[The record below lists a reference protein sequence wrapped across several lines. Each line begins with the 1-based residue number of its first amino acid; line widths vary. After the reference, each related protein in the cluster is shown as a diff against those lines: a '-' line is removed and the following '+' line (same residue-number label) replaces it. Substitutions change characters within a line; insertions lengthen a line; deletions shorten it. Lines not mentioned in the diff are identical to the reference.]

1 MCLTLEVARRDPGG
15 IGSARTG
22 GAGRRRLSAG
32 RPTCPRGNLL
42 DLRKLFCF
50 RFSWRKRLHCLQ
62 VAGPRPGPCA
72 WSPGVAGGWPAG
84 NRTAVF
90 IGAQQPH
97 PWGHRPQASPQH
109 FPRRPS
115 DGRARG
121 QCLFPSLLSG
131 LSAPSSDLCR
141 GHDTPEQGGRSGKSR
156 GSEGEVTQGGS
167 PGVPAVF
174 SWRRP
179 GTAAWPWISP
189 HYGPSLTP
197 SDFREGWGL
206 RGHSGCP
213 WPGRARRGRDE
224 AGPAETDLGKAGVVW
239 RPARSGEAG
248 GDHGWEGVGEA
259 RSWGAGLLRGTSKVG
274 VTLGH
279 QHSREVN
286 RAPPPLT
293 L

>member
-1 MCLTLEVARRDPGG
+1 MRPRGQLVRARLGDPHACFPSADQNPPLPASLVLPSDEQQKLYQKNTHWTFKRGLRSVFDTGSRSPRPRRDWLCEDRRG
-15 IGSARTG
+15 RTQTSV
-22 GAGRRRLSAG
+22 RRQTHVPQGQPLEPLKAF
-32 RPTCPRGNLL
+32 L
-42 DLRKLFCF
+42 
-50 RFSWRKRLHCLQ
+50 LQ
-62 VAGPRPGPCA
+62 VFMAEKAALSLGGRSTSRPCELGA
-72 WSPGVAGGWPAG
+72 PGVAGVWPAG

-90 IGAQQPH
+90 IGAQQRH
-97 PWGHRPQASPQH
+97 PWGHQPQASPQN

-141 GHDTPEQGGRSGKSR
+141 GHDIPEQGGRSGKSR
-156 GSEGEVTQGGS
+156 GSKGEVTQGGS

-197 SDFREGWGL
+197 SDFQEGWGL

-213 WPGRARRGRDE
+213 WPGRARRGR
-224 AGPAETDLGKAGVVW
+224 G
-239 RPARSGEAG
+239 
-248 GDHGWEGVGEA
+248 
-259 RSWGAGLLRGTSKVG
+259 
-274 VTLGH
+274 
-279 QHSREVN
+279 
-286 RAPPPLT
+286 
-293 L
+293 